1 MNDAPWTLD
10 RIEATRPDL
19 APLARLHRALAD
31 AARRVAAERAEALH
45 PTFTGAPAVH
55 WMAGRPL
62 FDASNR
68 AALAPAVAALFDALA
83 RAAADA
89 FPETRA
95 AVDELHAATS
105 RPGFSWPIRI
115 VKFRDAPSEPD
126 IPHPALFRFL
136 MLRAA
141 AVPAAHLA
149 HAFSPPHA
157 ERWLPASCPYCGVPA
172 AAAVAGQGSGRT
184 LLCVLCG
191 GRWTRDGLEC
201 VACGEERRETQLVLA
216 DRELGPASLE
226 ACGTCRH
233 AIKLFAAGDVPD
245 AAPVALEVLT
255 VHLDVLA
262 KSDDLSRDAVALAAL
277 FPPA

>member
-1 MNDAPWTLD
+1 MKDAWTLE

-31 AARRVAAERAEALH
+31 AARRVAAERADALH
-45 PTFTGAPAVH
+45 PIFTGTPAIH
-55 WMAGRPL
+55 WMAGRSL
-62 FDASNR
+62 FEASNR
-68 AALAPAVAALFDALA
+68 AALVPAVAALFDALA
-83 RAAADA
+83 VAAADA

-95 AVDELHAATS
+95 AVDELRAATS
-105 RPGFSWPIRI
+105 RPGFAWPARL
-115 VKFRDAPSEPD
+115 VKFRDVPD
-126 IPHPALFRFL
+126 ESDVPHPALFRFL

-141 AVPAAHLA
+141 AVPATHLA

-157 ERWLPASCPYCGVPA
+157 ERWRVAACPYCGVPA
-172 AAAVAGQGSGRT
+172 AAAIAGQGSGRA

-191 GRWTRDGLEC
+191 GRWTREGFEC

-262 KSDDLSRDAVALAAL
+262 RSDDLSRDAVALAAL